1 MRDTRSPDT
10 LIEESFQLL
19 ESGMFGLARGQRPFE
34 HVVLDRLS
42 PKRSHGLQS
51 FVFVVGDVN

>member
-1 MRDTRSPDT
+1 MRDT
-10 LIEESFQLL
+10 LIEEFFQLL

-42 PKRSHGLQS
+42 SKRSHGLQ
-51 FVFVVGDVN
+51 FFMFVVGDVN